1 MAMPEKRGAQQ
12 QQRQEAAA
20 ELAITALSFLADEPE
35 RLARFLALS
44 GIAPE
49 SIRAAAREPGF
60 LVGVLDYLAN
70 DESLLIAFAEQ
81 REIDPAQIT
90 AAREAL
96 AGPQWESGDA

>member
-1 MAMPEKRGAQQ
+1 MQSACGRPAGRVGSAQLIGRWTMPEKRGARAGTR

-20 ELAITALSFLADEPE
+20 ELAITALCFLADEPE

-49 SIRAAAREPGF
+49 SIRAAAGDPGF

-70 DESLLIAFAEQ
+70 HETLLI
-81 REIDPAQIT
+81 
-90 AAREAL
+90 
-96 AGPQWESGDA
+96 